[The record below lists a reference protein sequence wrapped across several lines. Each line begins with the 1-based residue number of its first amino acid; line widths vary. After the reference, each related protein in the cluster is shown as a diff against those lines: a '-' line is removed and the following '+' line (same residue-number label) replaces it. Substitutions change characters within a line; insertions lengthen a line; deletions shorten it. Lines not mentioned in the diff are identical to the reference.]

1 MTLRHLRDV
10 MSVVR
15 ELNRAWDRHVFRGVD
30 PDFGRRA

>member
-1 MTLRHLRDV
+1 MTLRHLRDE

-15 ELNRAWDRHVFRGVD
+15 ELNLAWDHHVFRGVD